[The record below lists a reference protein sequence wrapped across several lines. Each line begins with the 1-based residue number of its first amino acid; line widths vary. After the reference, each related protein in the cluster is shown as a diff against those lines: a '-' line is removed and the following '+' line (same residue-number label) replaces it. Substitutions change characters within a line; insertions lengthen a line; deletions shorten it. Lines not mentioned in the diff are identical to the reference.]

1 MNLAEAQ
8 AAHKAAQDLKTELWA
23 RVPKT
28 IQLPDWREEGEFDTF
43 ELYHIDPI
51 ELLASYRM
59 YLCRGEYEYA
69 AAQPII
75 LTELF
80 KD

>member
-8 AAHKAAQDLKTELWA
+8 AAHKAAIDLRTELWR

-28 IQLPDWREEGEFDTF
+28 IQLPDWRDEGEFDTF
-43 ELYHIDPI
+43 ELYHIDAI
-51 ELLASYRM
+51 GLTASYRM
-59 YLCRGEYEYA
+59 YIGRNEYDYS

>member
-8 AAHKAAQDLKTELWA
+8 AAHKAAQDLKAELWK

-28 IQLPDWREEGEFDTF
+28 IELPDWRNEDETETF
-43 ELYHIDPI
+43 ELHFIDPI

-75 LTELF
+75 LTNLF